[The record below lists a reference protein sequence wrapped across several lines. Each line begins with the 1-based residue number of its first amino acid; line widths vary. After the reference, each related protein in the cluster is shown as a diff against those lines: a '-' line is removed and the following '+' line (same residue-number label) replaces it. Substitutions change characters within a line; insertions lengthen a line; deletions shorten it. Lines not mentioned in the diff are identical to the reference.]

1 MTIKPVGD
9 RVLLKQFEAEEKTK
23 SGIILTSATKEK
35 PSIFEVITIGDGV
48 MTDGTEVKMFLKAG
62 DKVIC
67 NKYSG
72 MTAKVDEDELVIVR
86 QGDILAVVEDI

>member
-1 MTIKPVGD
+1 MKITPVGD

-23 SGIILTSATKEK
+23 SGIILTSNTKEK
-35 PSIFEVITIGDGV
+35 PSIFEVLTVGDGV
-48 MTDGTEVKMFLKAG
+48 MNDGTKIKMFLKKG

-67 NKYSG
+67 NKFSG

-86 QGDILAVVEDI
+86 QNDILAVVEDL

>member
-1 MTIKPVGD
+1 MKIKPVGD

-23 SGIILTSATKEK
+23 SGIILTSTSKEK

-48 MTDGTEVKMFLKAG
+48 MNDGTEVKMFLKPG

-67 NKYSG
+67 NKFSG
-72 MTAKVDEDELVIVR
+72 MTAKVDEEELVIVR
-86 QGDILAVVEDI
+86 QNDILAVVEDM